1 MEANWLSAA
10 QDGKPRFIIGNASN
24 HALGRILD
32 EGESP
37 GLQSQ
42 MAMTA
47 TGRETPSL
55 LGPEDMFDEG
65 NSMDFSPVKLS
76 TNHGTKVLRAENVVM
91 GGEWT
96 DGDMDD
102 TFDFRR

>member
-1 MEANWLSAA
+1 M
-10 QDGKPRFIIGNASN
+10 SN
-24 HALGRILD
+24 HVIGRVLD

-37 GLQSQ
+37 DRQAQLV
-42 MAMTA
+42 MTA

-76 TNHGTKVLRAENVVM
+76 TNHGTKVLRAENIAM
-91 GGEWT
+91 GGDWT

>member
-1 MEANWLSAA
+1 MRVLE
-10 QDGKPRFIIGNASN
+10 
-24 HALGRILD
+24 

-37 GLQSQ
+37 GLESQ
-42 MAMTA
+42 LVVVST

-76 TNHGTKVLRAENVVM
+76 TNHGTKVLRAAEMGM
-91 GGEWT
+91 GGGWD

-102 TFDFRR
+102 TFDFKR